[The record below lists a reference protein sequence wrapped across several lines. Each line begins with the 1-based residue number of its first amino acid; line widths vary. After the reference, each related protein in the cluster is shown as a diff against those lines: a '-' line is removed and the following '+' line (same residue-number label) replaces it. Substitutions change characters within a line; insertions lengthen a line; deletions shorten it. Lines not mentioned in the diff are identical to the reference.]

1 MRGGVVGLVMALGL
15 ALPANG
21 QDAQTLADIRQELS
35 VLNFEVQKLRTELS
49 TTGGTQVN
57 ISGDVLR
64 RVDAIEMEL
73 ARLTSKS
80 EALENRINRV
90 VSDGTN
96 RIGDLEF
103 RLCELEEGCDI
114 GALGTTS
121 TLGGGETPT
130 AIAPEA
136 PTTPANPATEGVEL
150 AVAEKEDF
158 ERAQEALASGDFR
171 SAANQFAAFT
181 QSYPGG
187 PLSSEA
193 HYLRGE
199 ALRQDGDWN
208 GAARAYLDSFSGS
221 PGAPRAPEAL
231 YKLGISLNQLGQA
244 SEACLMLEEVGN
256 RFPASDQVAL
266 AQQSR
271 AEFGCS

>member
-1 MRGGVVGLVMALGL
+1 MRCGVFGIVLALGL
-15 ALPANG
+15 ALPALA
-21 QDAQTLADIRQELS
+21 QDEQTLADIRQELS
-35 VLNFEVQKLRTELS
+35 VLNFEVQKLRRELS
-49 TTGGTQVN
+49 TTGGSQVQV
-57 ISGDVLR
+57 SGDVLR
-64 RVDAIEMEL
+64 RVDAIEQEL
-73 ARLTSKS
+73 SRLTSKS

-103 RLCELEEGCDI
+103 RLCELEAGCDI
-114 GALGTTS
+114 ASLGTTS

-130 AIAPEA
+130 VAPA
-136 PTTPANPATEGVEL
+136 TPVTPVNPATEGVEL
-150 AVAEKEDF
+150 AVSEKADF
-158 ERAQEALASGDFR
+158 DRAQEALAQGDFR
-171 SAANQFAAFT
+171 SAAEQFATFT

-199 ALRQDGDWN
+199 ALRQDGNWN
-208 GAARAYLDSFSGS
+208 EAARAYLDSFSGS

-231 YKLGISLNQLGQA
+231 YKLGVSLNQLGQT

-256 RFPASDQVAL
+256 RFPDSEQVPL